1 MIILIED
8 TARRGFSTALSISR
22 AEGDAVE
29 ERIRTVIAPETQK
42 TMLLAKKKTNV
53 GRGMVHTCK
62 KVFVSREQAE
72 RHFVEELSF
81 LNGKEVIQRIKCP

>member
-8 TARRGFSTALSISR
+8 TASRGVSTALSASR

-42 TMLLAKKKTNV
+42 TMLLAKRKK
-53 GRGMVHTCK
+53 MW
-62 KVFVSREQAE
+62 
-72 RHFVEELSF
+72 EEECLAHVRF
-81 LNGKEVIQRIKCP
+81 L